1 MEATEYPLAQGGFPD
16 ALDPGEPI
24 LLLREG
30 MDGDVCLCLQ
40 TLKQLHTVVVLL
52 LHGKLLRWHRKAKQ
66 LQLLSCARL
75 VLWQSIGT
83 GTKGIWFPA
92 VLS

>member
-1 MEATEYPLAQGGFPD
+1 MEATEYPAAQGGSSD
-16 ALDPGEPI
+16 ALGPGEQI
-24 LLLREG
+24 LLLKEG
-30 MDGDVCLCLQ
+30 MNGDVCLCLQ
-40 TLKQLHTVVVLL
+40 TLKQLDTVVVLY
-52 LHGKLLRWHRKAKQ
+52 GKLLRWNRKAKQ

-92 VLS
+92 AVS